1 MTNAET
7 ETKTYFGETLEEL
20 LPKIREE
27 MGPDALI
34 VRQRE
39 GIVGGIGGFFGRKC
53 VEVEARPSLVR
64 SALPPRAVVDAY
76 DTGDSPDDEPWVALP
91 PELDFEDDLEPE
103 VAAAGAELPN
113 SNRLLETLLAQTSPF
128 AEQLSS
134 AIQVDDLD
142 TIPPVTVPAPQATVA
157 EAASAPEPEPAA
169 RPVQAVEPAPVA
181 AVSAPRLVQPE
192 PVAPAPRPVQPE
204 PVAPAPAI
212 ASTLPPISLD
222 ELAAIRRELVAAAVP
237 VRLAGEI
244 LAEVEQTLRPFEPHV
259 PVRDLARRALANRIP
274 VASGWRSKKRTIA
287 LVGLRQ
293 SGRTLAAAGLCAA
306 FVRDGRTVAAVSLEP
321 ARDAMRLAELTSADD
336 VTFQVA
342 DAPDLAARVRGVVRE
357 ADVVVADTP
366 PLADAVDGNR
376 LAATLALLGALKPDE
391 THLVIPATMSVE
403 DTRTLVE
410 SLSAHKLPSRLI
422 VTHADSAAASGA
434 PVGLALANRIPIS
447 FMSAGPALGAL
458 RPAAPETLAR
468 LVLQ

>member
-1 MTNAET
+1 MTNTET
-7 ETKTYFGETLEEL
+7 ETRTYFGETLEEL

-27 MGPDALI
+27 LGPDALI

-76 DTGDSPDDEPWVALP
+76 DTGDPVAAGDLDEPWVALP
-91 PELDFEDDLEPE
+91 PLMEPEDELEPE
-103 VAAAGAELPN
+103 VAEADAELPN
-113 SNRLLETLLAQTSPF
+113 SSRLLETLLAQTSPF

-134 AIQVDDLD
+134 AIRVDELE
-142 TIPPVTVPAPQATVA
+142 PVPSAGVEAPASR
-157 EAASAPEPEPAA
+157 AASAPEPEPVDRPQPATPAPRVRPAA
-169 RPVQAVEPAPVA
+169 RA
-181 AVSAPRLVQPE
+181 PE
-192 PVAPAPRPVQPE
+192 PVASSPR
-204 PVAPAPAI
+204 
-212 ASTLPPISLD
+212 PISLD
-222 ELAAIRRELVAAAVP
+222 ELAALRRELLAAAVP

-244 LAEVEQTLRPFEPHV
+244 LAEVEQTLRPFEPSV
-259 PVRDLARRALANRIP
+259 PVRDLARRALAHRIP

-293 SGRTLAAAGLCAA
+293 SGRTLAAAGLCSA
-306 FVRDGRTVAAVSLEP
+306 FVRDGRSVAAVSLEP
-321 ARDAMRLAELTSADD
+321 ARAAMRLAELTSADD
-336 VTFQVA
+336 VAFQVA
-342 DAPDLAARVRGVVRE
+342 DAPDLAARVRGVVRD

-366 PLADAVDGNR
+366 PLADAIDGNR

-391 THLVIPATMSVE
+391 THLVVPATMSVE
-403 DTRTLVE
+403 DARTLVD

-447 FMSAGPALGAL
+447 FMSTGPALGAL
-458 RPAAPETLAR
+458 RPAAPEALAR
-468 LVLQ
+468 MVLQ